1 MIFWNFKEIT
11 LPLRQPSVWLIQICD
26 VPRIDKSISKIPT
39 EDIKITKINEEAS
52 IVSWSDRSLK
62 TKCIEYY
69 KVDFFDG
76 EESERFS
83 IKFLIIIVIIFQNKY
98 IFILPHDIF
107 NSCYFDSEFNCHIA
121 RIMPSLLS
129 NLRLKKFWRV
139 KMNFNLDK

>member
-1 MIFWNFKEIT
+1 MGFPHFFSLEYNKVIFWNFKEIT

-52 IVSWSDRSLK
+52 IVSWSDRTLK

-76 EESERFS
+76 EESERFLILFFI
-83 IKFLIIIVIIFQNKY
+83 IKVIIFSKKY
-98 IFILPHDIF
+98 ISTLALDISNFFRLLEHILQVNFIDT
-107 NSCYFDSEFNCHIA
+107 
-121 RIMPSLLS
+121 
-129 NLRLKKFWRV
+129 
-139 KMNFNLDK
+139 